1 MNKQTDAIKLF
12 EKHFNKIFTVPL
24 SLAVML
30 YGVIESL
37 HACAAIDI
45 YRR

>member
-12 EKHFNKIFTVPL
+12 EKHFNKVFTVPL

-30 YGVIESL
+30 YRVIESFN
-37 HACAAIDI
+37 ATAIDI